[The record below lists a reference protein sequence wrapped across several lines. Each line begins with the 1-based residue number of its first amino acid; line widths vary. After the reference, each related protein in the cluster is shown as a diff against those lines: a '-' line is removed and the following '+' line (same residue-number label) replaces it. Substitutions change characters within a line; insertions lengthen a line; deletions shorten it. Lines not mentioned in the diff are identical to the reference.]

1 MNDRKSSNML
11 AAAFG
16 AGPSSSPNNS
26 AGDFLTFRPEVR
38 GLYFNG
44 KTVDLDGFRFIGCRF
59 DNCVLRLRTT
69 YFDIINCVLDT
80 STRVEYSGELA
91 KVLQLFIGRY
101 DWVTPEYFPVNFL
114 PIKNPDGSITIVDR
128 GQ

>member
-1 MNDRKSSNML
+1 MGMPPPPNKL
-11 AAAFG
+11 AG
-16 AGPSSSPNNS
+16 GLLSY
-26 AGDFLTFRPEVR
+26 RPEVQ

-44 KTVDLDGFRFIGCRF
+44 KTLDLDGFRFVGCRF
-59 DNCVLRLRTT
+59 DNCVLRLRSTN
-69 YFDIINCVLDT
+69 FDIINCILDT

-101 DWVTPEYFPVNFL
+101 DWATPQFFPPQFL
-114 PIKNPDGSITIVDR
+114 PTKNPDGSITIVDR